1 MLLRKLDISTS
12 KIEWDETLKENEKI
26 LKQEEADFNRTIL
39 EVNNEINA
47 LQSNMINL
55 QGKIA
60 TEQDKNNDVH
70 RSGVIDSIQNK
81 KSEEVKELT
90 KKLVEIKKEI
100 KTGVETKYNHLC
112 EMTNS
117 EIILQKEGAI
127 IKQGS
132 KVTKLTL

>member
-1 MLLRKLDISTS
+1 MGTHPIFESDFDCLTEKKMLLRKLDISTS

-100 KTGVETKYNHLC
+100 KTGVE
-112 EMTNS
+112 
-117 EIILQKEGAI
+117 
-127 IKQGS
+127 
-132 KVTKLTL
+132 